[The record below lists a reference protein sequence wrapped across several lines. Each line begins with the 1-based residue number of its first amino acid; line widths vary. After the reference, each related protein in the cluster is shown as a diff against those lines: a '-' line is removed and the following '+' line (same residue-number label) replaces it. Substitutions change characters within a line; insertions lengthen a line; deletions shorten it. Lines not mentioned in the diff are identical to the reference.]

1 MRVAAR
7 VSPPTVAA
15 SLEIGPRL
23 AQHQAMNRP
32 WFNRN
37 YVIVTAIMI
46 VVIIYGSLYP
56 FDWRVPAHDI
66 GPVATLVGSWAET
79 PGRGDFLSNI
89 LLYMP
94 LGLFGALAITDGA
107 GAARRIGLTILL
119 GATLSV
125 SMELTQY
132 YDEGR
137 VTAATDAYSNT
148 IGAALG
154 AIGGCVFGGNVHWRF
169 LDPVRAHRV
178 PVLLLAAWAGYRLFP
193 YVPTNDIHK
202 FWDAIRPIVVNPTF
216 AAYPT
221 FRHTAIWLTVGCLI
235 ETIYGSKR
243 SLLLFPAFVGAML
256 IAEILIMTII
266 LSVAHIAGAAIAL
279 CLWPVLLMGGRRI
292 RAALVALVLCIYVI
306 AERLEPFQFLATAHA
321 FGWIPFLGFMGGS
334 IEVDMESFFEKFFLY
349 GGLIWLLAAAGLRLR
364 SGAIFVALILLLTS
378 WAETHL
384 ATRSA
389 EITDAVMA
397 LIIAAIFSLIDAAPT
412 PDAADAGAQALAKPV
427 R

>member
-1 MRVAAR
+1 
-7 VSPPTVAA
+7 
-15 SLEIGPRL
+15 
-23 AQHQAMNRP
+23 MNRP

-37 YVIVTAIMI
+37 YVIVTAII
-46 VVIIYGSLYP
+46 VVVIIYGSLYP

-94 LGLFGALAITDGA
+94 LGLFGALAIADGA

-119 GATLSV
+119 GAALSV

-154 AIGGCVFGGNVHWRF
+154 AIGGCVFGRSVHWRF

-202 FWDAIRPIVVNPTF
+202 FWDAIRPIVVHPTF
-216 AAYPT
+216 EAYPT
-221 FRHTAIWLTVGCLI
+221 FRHTAMWLTVGCAI
-235 ETIYGSKR
+235 EAIVGPKR

-279 CLWPVLLMGGRRI
+279 CLWPVLLMGGRRT

-306 AERLEPFQFLATAHA
+306 AARLEPFQFLATAHA
-321 FGWIPFLGFMGGS
+321 FGWIPFLSFMGADRGRHGVVLREVLPLWRPDMASGRGRPAPAHWRHLRRPDSPAHQLGRNPSCHPLGRDHRCGHGVDDRRDLQPDRRRAEAGRNRRPRRQAS
-334 IEVDMESFFEKFFLY
+334 IGEADK
-349 GGLIWLLAAAGLRLR
+349 
-364 SGAIFVALILLLTS
+364 LT
-378 WAETHL
+378 A
-384 ATRSA
+384 R
-389 EITDAVMA
+389 
-397 LIIAAIFSLIDAAPT
+397 
-412 PDAADAGAQALAKPV
+412 
-427 R
+427 